1 MDSTNYIINPKSSKN
16 EFFDVGGDMI
26 GKIRDQLLKIKPAD
40 LLNLV
45 AHLQKYEFLIRED
58 DFWTQRLV
66 DIPNDITVS
75 GEISYLKYI
84 DGMTKG
90 GLIKSFTYYSKGIK
104 THIWVQWDWTIND
117 IIRVINSIEQSTK
130 YKTKNEISK
139 YDENEKK
146 LLIFASP
153 FVKDPSS
160 PIEYF
165 YHKLPLNPI
174 FDGLKIYEPIE
185 NINQSIWILA
195 DRMVLVAGEEI
206 NSLVN
211 KLENEN
217 MNTTDLLEIGYSV
230 DSYLKS

>member
-1 MDSTNYIINPKSSKN
+1 MDSTNYIINARSNKKDLFDATGNMRSKIN
-16 EFFDVGGDMI
+16 
-26 GKIRDQLLKIKPAD
+26 DQLLKIKPAD

-45 AHLQKYEFLIRED
+45 VHLADYEFLVRED
-58 DFWTQRLV
+58 EFWTQRLV

-117 IIRVINSIEQSTK
+117 IIRVINSIEKSSK
-130 YKTKNEISK
+130 YKTKEDISN
-139 YDENEKK
+139 YDKDGKK

-174 FDGLKIYEPIE
+174 FEGLKIYEPVE
-185 NINQSIWILA
+185 NINESIWIVA

-206 NSLVN
+206 NSLVS